1 MSKMLKVRILSQGR
15 IPFLGGNG
23 PILRPIFITE
33 DQYKTLSILGYNVEL
48 VKDERTIPQV
58 AQSVEETQV
67 VQEEDVTEDT
77 LTDKV
82 EEEVIEDE
90 PQVEDDEKD
99 MIEETQVVQEEDVTE
114 DTLTDKVEEEVIED
128 DEKDMV
134 EEIEQEEELQ
144 ETEEELYEEVL
155 VNDES
160 LSGSAYYTHD
170 FLTKKKAITILT
182 NRGVEFDSSQ
192 NAEPL
197 KQLVLKT
204 NPDVIFEEE

>member
-67 VQEEDVTEDT
+67 VQDEDVTDE
-77 LTDKV
+77 V
-82 EEEVIEDE
+82 EEEVIEEIIEDE
-90 PQVEDDEKD
+90 PQA
-99 MIEETQVVQEEDVTE
+99 
-114 DTLTDKVEEEVIED
+114 ED

-144 ETEEELYEEVL
+144 EIEEELYEEVL

-182 NRGVEFDSSQ
+182 NRGVEFDSNQ

>member
-77 LTDKV
+77 LTDEA
-82 EEEVIEDE
+82 EEEVIEEIIDDE
-90 PQVEDDEKD
+90 PQA
-99 MIEETQVVQEEDVTE
+99 
-114 DTLTDKVEEEVIED
+114 ED

-144 ETEEELYEEVL
+144 EIEEELYEEVL

-182 NRGVEFDSSQ
+182 NRGVEFDSNQ

-197 KQLVLKT
+197 KQLVLET